1 MYLPISQCD
10 VPLLYLSFQFLQLSL
25 RIVQRIVRI
34 MDPGSLGVFSQ
45 TLLRLCGKNYVAL
58 IGTPL
63 PAFLTHA
70 LCPFIGL
77 TTKDW

>member
-10 VPLLYLSFQFLQLSL
+10 VPLLYPSFQFLQLSL

-34 MDPGSLGVFSQ
+34 MDPGSLGDFSQ
-45 TLLRLCGKNYVAL
+45 TLLRLCGKNYFAL
-58 IGTPL
+58 ISTPL
-63 PAFLTHA
+63 AFLIHA